1 MKYKIGLDVSG
12 GDYAPEELFNGAV
25 LAKKEYDDEI
35 VLIGIKDEIEEQA
48 KKHRV
53 DLSEFSVVHAPEK
66 IEMGESPANAV
77 RRKKNSSIV
86 IGTNLLKEK
95 KIDAFVSCGNTGAAV
110 AAATLLLG
118 LIEGIERPGIGIMIP
133 TREGISLIVDVGAN
147 VEPKPLH
154 LFQYGIMASVY
165 YELVLNKE
173 NPTVGLLNIGEEE
186 SKGSDFIK
194 NVHKLFSAAPLNFVG
209 NLEAKHMFSGK
220 CDCIICDGFV
230 GNIALKVTEGC
241 AETMGKFLFDI
252 IMKDPLGL
260 LGVFLI
266 KRSLRKF
273 KRILDYAE
281 YGGAP
286 LLGVDGVVIIGHGR
300 SNSIAVKNAI
310 KVASHELKR
319 NLNLKIKTK
328 VDEIFQDT
336 KFKQL
341 LGQQTGKE

>member
-1 MKYKIGLDVSG
+1 
-12 GDYAPEELFNGAV
+12 
-25 LAKKEYDDEI
+25 
-35 VLIGIKDEIEEQA
+35 
-48 KKHRV
+48 
-53 DLSEFSVVHAPEK
+53 
-66 IEMGESPANAV
+66 
-77 RRKKNSSIV
+77 
-86 IGTNLLKEK
+86 
-95 KIDAFVSCGNTGAAV
+95 
-110 AAATLLLG
+110 
-118 LIEGIERPGIGIMIP
+118 
-133 TREGISLIVDVGAN
+133 
-147 VEPKPLH
+147 
-154 LFQYGIMASVY
+154 
-165 YELVLNKE
+165 
-173 NPTVGLLNIGEEE
+173 
-186 SKGSDFIK
+186 
-194 NVHKLFSAAPLNFVG
+194 
-209 NLEAKHMFSGK
+209 
-220 CDCIICDGFV
+220 
-230 GNIALKVTEGC
+230 
-241 AETMGKFLFDI
+241 MGKFLFDI